1 MTFFIYLTCN
11 VQTCNVAIQNTNLQ
25 NLKSSQHGNCFMVSQ
40 PQSTTV
46 EAVLNGAP
54 GKRVRACRGQA
65 TDPYSI
71 AERVR
76 KCSYLKHCYSKCVC
90 T

>member
-1 MTFFIYLTCN
+1 
-11 VQTCNVAIQNTNLQ
+11 
-25 NLKSSQHGNCFMVSQ
+25 MVSQ